1 MIPDNVLDEAR
12 DMIAVFISN
21 RRQELGLTQQELA
34 DKAGLGWATVQRI
47 EAKKFIP
54 DGKSLLKICY
64 ALDCFFFFGEKES
77 DEPFIKAFRDRWSRP
92 GDRN

>member
-1 MIPDNVLDEAR
+1 MKDEVLNEAR
-12 DMIAVFISN
+12 RLIAGFIKS
-21 RRQELGLTQQELA
+21 RREELGLTQQELA
-34 DKAGLGWATVQRI
+34 DKAGLGWATVQRT
-47 EAKKFIP
+47 EAGKFIP
-54 DGKSLLKICY
+54 DGKSLLKLCY